1 MKNSR
6 KLVNIRI
13 NMRYTINMWINLKY
27 SHELVWNNWS
37 VYGRFICLDDSILQ
51 SSGDCGIVRDGITQA
66 VNCESERYV
75 SCKIKGKLKHLIL
88 KT

>member
-1 MKNSR
+1 MSLCGIIGLFMVGLFFLQESFVKDLR
-6 KLVNIRI
+6 
-13 NMRYTINMWINLKY
+13 LKKTTFNR
-27 SHELVWNNWS
+27 SCV
-37 VYGRFICLDDSILQ
+37 ICLDDSILQ